1 MTIPAAP
8 HVVSPGAPSVAAFA
22 ERATP
27 GRLEVDVVV
36 IGTGAGGAVAGTEF
50 AKAGKRVL
58 FLESGGAYAKKD
70 FAQRSMP
77 WSLTRLWAGKGAQTS
92 SSLPVVLVPTGR
104 VVGGSTILNSAICFK
119 PPPHRM
125 REWQGL
131 TGADLWEPARFA
143 PFVDEIWQRIGVM
156 PTHAGIGR
164 RNNTLFEK
172 GCRALGYQH
181 AWMDRNAPGC
191 VGCGVCQLG
200 CPSGGKASV
209 DKAILPEA
217 LNHGARILTRA
228 RARAVIIEGGKA
240 TGVVADVIDGQT
252 EQAIGEL
259 RVKADVVIVAGGGLF
274 SPLLLLQ
281 SGIRGPHLG
290 QHLAIH
296 PGVGGLG
303 EFEEPVVMWDG
314 VPQGYYA
321 SCPDDDHALLETA
334 NAGPGEIFS
343 LVGRA
348 GDPESIRRM
357 AHLAMAGAMIRDSGG
372 GSVELDDD
380 GGVPRPKFS
389 IVFNDRDFQAF
400 RNGAKATVRAWFA
413 AGAKRVAPGLQPL
426 RFYDREQDALDAVDE
441 LNEAGRLGQPYGS
454 HPHGTCRMGPK
465 DGPNAGVV
473 DVAGQVH
480 GVERLYVMDGSIFPN
495 TLGVNPQV
503 TIMAAALALAR
514 PMARG

>member
-1 MTIPAAP
+1 MSTL
-8 HVVSPGAPSVAAFA
+8 HVVAPGGRSVAAFV
-22 ERATP
+22 ERASP

-36 IGTGAGGAVAGTEF
+36 IGTGAGGAVAGTEL
-50 AKAGKRVL
+50 AKAGRRVL

-77 WSLTRLWAGKGAQTS
+77 WSLTKLWAGKGAQTS

-104 VVGGSTILNSAICFK
+104 VVGGSTVLNSAICFK
-119 PPPHRM
+119 PPPHRLK
-125 REWQGL
+125 EWHDH
-131 TGADLWEPARFA
+131 TGADLWTPEVIGPA
-143 PFVDEIWQRIGVM
+143 VDEIWRRIGVM

-209 DKAILPEA
+209 DKSILPEA

-228 RARAVIIEGGKA
+228 RARAVVIEGGRA
-240 TGVVADVIDGQT
+240 TGVVADVIDGHS
-252 EQAIGEL
+252 ELPVGEL
-259 RVKADVVIVAGGGLF
+259 HVKAGVVVVAGGGLF
-274 SPLLLLQ
+274 SPLLLMQ
-281 SGIRGPHLG
+281 SGITGPHLG

-303 EFEEPVVMWDG
+303 EFDEPVVMWDG

-321 SCPDDDHALLETA
+321 YCPDDDHALLETA

-348 GDPESIRRM
+348 GDPDSIRRM

-372 GSVELDDD
+372 GSVGLDDAD
-380 GGVPRPKFS
+380 GVPRAKFT
-389 IVFNDRDFQAF
+389 IAFNDRDFQAF

-413 AGAKRVAPGLQPL
+413 AGARRVAPGLQPL
-426 RFYDREQDALDAVDE
+426 RFYDNERDALAAVDE
-441 LNEAGRLGQPYGS
+441 LTEAGRLGQPYGS

-465 DGPNAGVV
+465 DGPHAGVV
-473 DVAGQVH
+473 DTSGQVH
-480 GVERLYVMDGSIFPN
+480 GVGSCYVLDGSVFPT

-503 TIMAAALALAR
+503 TIMATSLALSRRIA
-514 PMARG
+514 AG